1 MLNTEPYAHPVP
13 ANSVPLHAPRAVH
26 SAGSRVLFLDSP
38 AELAGIEPTQRAEG
52 VRTPGGR
59 HLSDAGR
66 AEILTLSRAGMSM
79 QKIAGELEVSKAT
92 VQAVVERAAIPA
104 QRAEGVMTPDGRH
117 VSDAGR
123 ARILELSEGGI
134 SQQQIAVQLGL
145 QRSTVRSVILR
156 AAIPAQRAEGVMT
169 PGGRHLSDA
178 GRARILELS
187 EGGISQQQIGVQLGL
202 PKSTVQS
209 VIMRGAIPAQP
220 AVGVMMPDG
229 GPLSDAGRAR
239 ILELSERGIS
249 QQQIGL
255 QLGLQR
261 STVRSVILRAAIPA
275 QRAEG
280 VMTPGGRHLSDAGR
294 ARILA
299 LSKDGKSMQQIA
311 VLLGL
316 PRTTVHHVIKTARE
330 RGEAAS

>member
-38 AELAGIEPTQRAEG
+38 AELAGTEPTQRAEG

-66 AEILTLSRAGMSM
+66 AEILTLSRAGMPM
-79 QKIAGELEVSKAT
+79 QEIARELEVSRAT
-92 VQAVVERAAIPA
+92 VYAVVDRAAIPA
-104 QRAEGVMTPDGRH
+104 QPAEGVMMPNRWR

-123 ARILELSEGGI
+123 AK
-134 SQQQIAVQLGL
+134 
-145 QRSTVRSVILR
+145 
-156 AAIPAQRAEGVMT
+156 
-169 PGGRHLSDA
+169 
-178 GRARILELS
+178 ILELS

-209 VIMRGAIPAQP
+209 VIMRAAIPAQR
-220 AVGVMMPDG
+220 AEGVMTPDG
-229 GPLSDAGRAR
+229 GHLSDAGRAK

-249 QQQIGL
+249 QQQIGR
-255 QLGLQR
+255 QLGLQK
-261 STVRSVILRAAIPA
+261 STVRSVIMRAAIPA
-275 QRAEG
+275 QPAEG
-280 VMTPGGRHLSDAGR
+280 VMMPDRWRVSDAGR
-294 ARILA
+294 AKILE
-299 LSKDGKSMQQIA
+299 LSQDGKSQQQIA
-311 VLLGL
+311 VELGL
-316 PRTTVHHVIKTARE
+316 PRTTVQNVIKTARE